1 MDWNDRIRINYKS
14 MIMKPLHNLLTFSVL
29 IACLLLSTTSL
40 MSQNESK
47 FSFGISLGALTT
59 NSIFDNDLASRTE
72 SSVSGNFA
80 FDVFYD
86 ITDRLQIKTGLI
98 YESYAYS
105 VLDFTPL
112 FPGDLID
119 GVIDT
124 NRSYNRSD
132 IETTSLLIPIELR
145 YKLLGDVNH
154 LYLSGGPSL
163 NFLLDDNSIHTIT
176 VANDELPTSLIEV
189 NSIQINLRLGIGYEC
204 NLGPLKL
211 YTAINSFF
219 GLSDFEN
226 FEGDAFSK
234 SRLYG
239 VGLSIGLRL

>member
-1 MDWNDRIRINYKS
+1 MN
-14 MIMKPLHNLLTFSVL
+14 KPLGMFISSTLVICFV
-29 IACLLLSTTSL
+29 LSTSL
-40 MSQNESK
+40 VMSQNESR
-47 FSFGISLGALTT
+47 FDLGLSGGILNTY
-59 NSIFDNDLASRTE
+59 SIFDSDLASRTE
-72 SSVSGNFA
+72 SSVSYNFA
-80 FDVFYD
+80 IDLFYD
-86 ITDRLQIKTGLI
+86 LTDRLQIKTGLI

-112 FPGDLID
+112 SPGDLMD
-119 GVIDT
+119 GVIDV
-124 NRSYNRSD
+124 NRSFSRSD
-132 IETTSLLIPIELR
+132 IETSSLLIPIELR

-154 LYLSGGPSL
+154 LYLSSGFSPI
-163 NFLLDDNSIHTIT
+163 FLLVDNSIHSVTLG
-176 VANDELPTSLIEV
+176 NDELPTSIIEV

-239 VGLSIGLRL
+239 IGLSTGIRF